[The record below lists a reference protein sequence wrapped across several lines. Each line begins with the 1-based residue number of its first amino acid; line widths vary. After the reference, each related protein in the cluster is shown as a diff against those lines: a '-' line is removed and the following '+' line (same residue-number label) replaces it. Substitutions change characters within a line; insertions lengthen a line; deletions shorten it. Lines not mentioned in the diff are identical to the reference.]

1 LALEAIDQM
10 LGEFDLI
17 KRFFMPPTH
26 HTVLAGG
33 DDAALI
39 AVAAGME
46 LAVSTDALVAGRH
59 FFDDADAYGV
69 GWKCMAVN
77 VSDMAAMGAAPRWAT
92 LALTLPAVN
101 EQWLTDFARGFLALG
116 ADEGVDLIGGDTTR
130 GPLAVCVQI
139 MGEVP
144 SGRALRRSGARPGD
158 DLWVSG
164 TIGDA
169 ALALAHARGDFRL
182 HADDLEYAF
191 KRLHQPQPRVA
202 LGKALL
208 GRATSAIDV
217 SDGLAGDV
225 GHLAAASGVR
235 AVIQWDSLPLSMV
248 GRRYADHPLVRQA
261 ALAGGDDYELAF
273 TAPESLRRD
282 IDAAAGQVGI
292 GVTRIGGI
300 ESGAG
305 VIVLDSQGKPISL
318 TERGFDHFR

>member
-1 LALEAIDQM
+1 M

-17 KRFFMPPTH
+17 KRFFMPHTN

-46 LAVSTDALVAGRH
+46 LAVSVDALVAGRH
-59 FFDDADAYGV
+59 FFEDADAYGV
-69 GWKCMAVN
+69 GWKCLAVN

-92 LALTLPAVN
+92 LALTLPAVDA
-101 EQWLTDFARGFLALG
+101 QWLADFARGFLALA
-116 ADEGVDLIGGDTTR
+116 ADEGIDLIGGDTTR
-130 GPLAVCVQI
+130 GPLCVCVQI

-144 SGRALRRSGARPGD
+144 RGEALRRSGARAGD

-164 TIGDA
+164 TLGDA

-182 HADDLEYAF
+182 HADDFEYAC

-202 LGKALL
+202 LGRGLL

-217 SDGLAGDV
+217 SDGLVGDV
-225 GHLAAASGVR
+225 GHIAAASEVR
-235 AVIQWDSLPLSMV
+235 ASIRWDSIPLSMV
-248 GRRYADHPLVRQA
+248 GMRYADHPLVRQA

-273 TAPESLRRD
+273 TAPASVRQE
-282 IDAAAGQVGI
+282 IDALAAQVGV
-292 GVTRIGGI
+292 GVTRIGMM
-300 ESGAG
+300 E
-305 VIVLDSQGKPISL
+305 
-318 TERGFDHFR
+318 

>member
-1 LALEAIDQM
+1 M

-17 KRFFMPPTH
+17 KRFFMPHTN

-46 LAVSTDALVAGRH
+46 LAVSVDALVAGRH
-59 FFDDADAYGV
+59 FFEDADAYGV
-69 GWKCMAVN
+69 GWKCLAVN

-92 LALTLPAVN
+92 LALTLPAVDA
-101 EQWLTDFARGFLALG
+101 QWLADFARGFLALA
-116 ADEGVDLIGGDTTR
+116 ADEGIDLIGGDTTR
-130 GPLAVCVQI
+130 GPLCVCVQI

-144 SGRALRRSGARPGD
+144 RGEALRRSGARAGD

-164 TIGDA
+164 TLGDA

-182 HADDLEYAF
+182 HADDFEYAC

-202 LGKALL
+202 LGRGLL

-217 SDGLAGDV
+217 SDGLVGDV
-225 GHLAAASGVR
+225 GHIAAASEVR
-235 AVIQWDSLPLSMV
+235 ASIGWDSIPLSMV
-248 GRRYADHPLVRQA
+248 GMRYADHPLVRQA

-273 TAPESLRRD
+273 TAPASVRQE
-282 IDAAAGQVGI
+282 IDALAAQVGV
-292 GVTRIGGI
+292 GVTRIGMM
-300 ESGAG
+300 ESGSG
-305 VIVLDSQGKPISL
+305 VVVLDRQGEPISL
-318 TERGFDHFR
+318 TESGFDHFR

>member
-1 LALEAIDQM
+1 M

-17 KRFFMPPTH
+17 KRFFMPHTN

-46 LAVSTDALVAGRH
+46 LAVSVDALVAGRH
-59 FFDDADAYGV
+59 FFEDADAYGV
-69 GWKCMAVN
+69 GWKCLAVN

-92 LALTLPAVN
+92 LALTLPAVDA
-101 EQWLTDFARGFLALG
+101 QWLADFARGFLALA
-116 ADEGVDLIGGDTTR
+116 ADEGIDLIGGDTTR
-130 GPLAVCVQI
+130 GPLCVCVQI

-144 SGRALRRSGARPGD
+144 RGEALRRSGARAGD

-164 TIGDA
+164 TLGDA
-169 ALALAHARGDFRL
+169 ALALAHARGDLRL

-202 LGKALL
+202 LGRGLL

-217 SDGLAGDV
+217 SDGLVGDV
-225 GHLAAASGVR
+225 GHIAAASEVR
-235 AVIQWDSLPLSMV
+235 ASIRWDSIPLSMV
-248 GRRYADHPLVRQA
+248 GMRYADHPLVRQA

-273 TAPESLRRD
+273 TAPASVRQE
-282 IDAAAGQVGI
+282 IDALAAQVGV
-292 GVTRIGGI
+292 GVTRIGMM
-300 ESGAG
+300 ESGSG
-305 VIVLDSQGKPISL
+305 VVVLDRQGEPISL
-318 TERGFDHFR
+318 TESGFDHFR

>member
-1 LALEAIDQM
+1 M
-10 LGEFDLI
+10 LGEFELI
-17 KRFFMPPTH
+17 KRFFMPPTD

-46 LAVSTDALVAGRH
+46 LAVSVDTLVAGRH
-59 FFDDADAYGV
+59 FFEDAHAYGV
-69 GWKCMAVN
+69 GWKCLAVN
-77 VSDMAAMGAAPRWAT
+77 VSDMAAMGVTPRWAT
-92 LALTLPAVN
+92 LALTLPAVD
-101 EQWLTDFARGFLALG
+101 EQWLADFARGFLTLA

-130 GPLAVCVQI
+130 GPLSVCVQI

-144 SGRALRRSGARPGD
+144 RGRALRRSGAHPGD

-164 TIGDA
+164 TLGDA

-191 KRLHQPQPRVA
+191 NRLHQPQPRVA

-208 GRATSAIDV
+208 GRASSAIDV
-217 SDGLAGDV
+217 SDGLVGDV
-225 GHLAAASGVR
+225 GHIAAASGVR
-235 AVIQWDSLPLSMV
+235 ASIRWDSIPLSMV

-273 TAPESLRRD
+273 TASASLRQE
-282 IDAAAGQVGI
+282 IDALAAQAGV
-292 GVTRIGGI
+292 GVTRIGTI

-305 VIVLDSQGKPISL
+305 VIVLDRQDKPIPF
-318 TERGFDHFR
+318 TESGFDHFR

>member
-1 LALEAIDQM
+1 M

-17 KRFFMPPTH
+17 KRFFMPHTN

-46 LAVSTDALVAGRH
+46 LAVSVDALVAGRH
-59 FFDDADAYGV
+59 FFEDADAYGV
-69 GWKCMAVN
+69 GWKCLAVN

-92 LALTLPAVN
+92 LALTLPAVDA
-101 EQWLTDFARGFLALG
+101 QWLADFARGFLALA
-116 ADEGVDLIGGDTTR
+116 ADEGIDLIGGDTTR
-130 GPLAVCVQI
+130 GPLCVCVQI

-144 SGRALRRSGARPGD
+144 RGEALRRSGARAGH

-164 TIGDA
+164 TLGDA

-182 HADDLEYAF
+182 HADDFEYAC

-202 LGKALL
+202 LGRGLL

-217 SDGLAGDV
+217 SDGLVGDV
-225 GHLAAASGVR
+225 GHIAAASEVR
-235 AVIQWDSLPLSMV
+235 ASIRWDSIPLSMV
-248 GRRYADHPLVRQA
+248 GMRYADHPLVRQA

-273 TAPESLRRD
+273 TAPASVRQE
-282 IDAAAGQVGI
+282 IDALAAQVGV
-292 GVTRIGGI
+292 GVTRIGMM
-300 ESGAG
+300 ESGSG
-305 VIVLDSQGKPISL
+305 VVVLDRQGEPISL
-318 TERGFDHFR
+318 TESGFDHFR

>member
-1 LALEAIDQM
+1 M

-17 KRFFMPPTH
+17 KRFFMPHTN

-46 LAVSTDALVAGRH
+46 LAVSVDALVAGRH
-59 FFDDADAYGV
+59 FFEDADAYGV
-69 GWKCMAVN
+69 GWKCLAVN

-92 LALTLPAVN
+92 LALTLPAVDA
-101 EQWLTDFARGFLALG
+101 QWLADFARGFLALA
-116 ADEGVDLIGGDTTR
+116 ADEGIDLIGGDTTR
-130 GPLAVCVQI
+130 GPLCVCVQI

-144 SGRALRRSGARPGD
+144 RGEALRRSGARAGD

-164 TIGDA
+164 TLGDA

-182 HADDLEYAF
+182 HADDFEYAC

-202 LGKALL
+202 LGRGLL

-217 SDGLAGDV
+217 SDGLVGDV
-225 GHLAAASGVR
+225 GHIAAASEVR
-235 AVIQWDSLPLSMV
+235 ASIGWDSIPLSMV
-248 GRRYADHPLVRQA
+248 GMRYADHPLVRQA

-273 TAPESLRRD
+273 TAPASVRQE
-282 IDAAAGQVGI
+282 IDALAAQVGV
-292 GVTRIGGI
+292 GVTRIGMM
-300 ESGAG
+300 ESGSG
-305 VIVLDSQGKPISL
+305 VVVLDRQGKPISL
-318 TERGFDHFR
+318 TESGFDHFR